1 MTVAHR
7 LILRAIR
14 DGKRTKPQIEKHIAH
29 SVGRDKVNL
38 VDLPHLVAP
47 LVEAGLV
54 RALRHGRYE
63 AVR

>member
-29 SVGRDKVNL
+29 WVGRDEVRL
-38 VDLPHLVAP
+38 VDFKVLVAP

-54 RALRHGRYE
+54 KPLRHGRYE